1 MYPQSELIRLA
12 ARKAALRQVIARRRI
27 ACAAAAARATRP
39 VLWLDRAVALWRK
52 VSPFGRLAAI
62 PLAVLAGRSFL
73 PREKIVR
80 SLLRWGPLAF
90 AAIRSLR
97 RPTRSP

>member
-1 MYPQSELIRLA
+1 MYPQSELIQLA
-12 ARKAALRQVIARRRI
+12 ARKAELRRVIARRRI
-27 ACAAAAARATRP
+27 DCAAATAHAMRP
-39 VLWLDRAVALWRK
+39 LVWLDRAVALWRK
-52 VSPFGRLAAI
+52 ITPFGRLAAI

-73 PREKIVR
+73 PRGKIVR

-97 RPTRSP
+97 RPTPSP